1 MNYGT
6 NTDSHRRYLNTYMV
20 QKNKKDIKE
29 KPEVFGNI
37 SSEEYNEV
45 RKKTST
51 GFKNKKSLHFKFIIS
66 PEKQLNPDELK
77 AFTKVL
83 IKQMEQDTGFKFDW
97 QAAVHTNTEHN
108 HIHILINGVD
118 LTGKKIRFKRNFI
131 QDELRL
137 HSSEILTQMYGERE
151 PEAIIK
157 ARTSRCSAE
166 RFTEYDEVILNSLH
180 KNDDHPGFI
189 GSINIKDGVIGERL
203 NFLKEHGLAEFYE
216 GEYYIKQGMEKTLRT
231 IGRYNT
237 FAEARKIYGD
247 SKLKLYES
255 DKGSIKG
262 RITKVF
268 NMNDENV
275 WTNAII
281 VETKDKVF
289 YVPLHK
295 PVSENLINK
304 NIIFET
310 SKNNKGKTNGKII
323 ILKDKEE
330 NKDKTT
336 FENPVNNNKENN
348 EIER

>member
-20 QKNKKDIKE
+20 QNNKKDIKE

-51 GFKNKKSLHFKFIIS
+51 GYKNKNSLHFKFIVS

-83 IKQMEQDTGFKFDW
+83 IKQMEQDTGFKFNW

-118 LTGKKIRFKRNFI
+118 QTGKKIRFKRNFI

-247 SKLKLYES
+247 SKLKLYEAEI
-255 DKGSIKG
+255 GSIKG
-262 RITKVF
+262 RITKIF
-268 NMNDENV
+268 NMNDENI
-275 WTNAII
+275 WTNAMI
-281 VETKDKVF
+281 VETKDKTF

-295 PVSENLINK
+295 PVSESLINK
-304 NIIFET
+304 NILYET
-310 SKNNKGKTNGKII
+310 TKTNKGKTNGKII
-323 ILKDKEE
+323 ILKDKDD
-330 NKDKTT
+330 NSKTT
-336 FENPVNNNKENN
+336 FKKSINKNIDNN